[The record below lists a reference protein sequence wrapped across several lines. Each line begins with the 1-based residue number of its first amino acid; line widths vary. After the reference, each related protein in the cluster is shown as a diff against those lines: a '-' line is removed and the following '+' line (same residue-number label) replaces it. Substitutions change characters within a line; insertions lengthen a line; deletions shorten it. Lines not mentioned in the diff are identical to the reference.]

1 MRKEPLWCSYDFP
14 NTVDG
19 GVRPEVAAAAPFVH
33 LSVSMIMLTAFPAPC
48 RLSIS
53 GRRNILVQ
61 RTLITRFGNSNTM
74 MLSHAV
80 LERLTFA
87 CKAQARSSVMNMCGD
102 RLCGPSQRS
111 NIPESRLR
119 NISREYA
126 VSALEGYLEVSLQ
139 HNVMNLVGV

>member
-1 MRKEPLWCSYDFP
+1 
-14 NTVDG
+14 
-19 GVRPEVAAAAPFVH
+19 
-33 LSVSMIMLTAFPAPC
+33 
-48 RLSIS
+48 
-53 GRRNILVQ
+53 
-61 RTLITRFGNSNTM
+61 

-119 NISREYA
+119 NINREYA